1 MAYHVW
7 GKLRCETPNF
17 GLPEFYWSSWLK
29 TCVIS
34 LTTPGVISEVSLQT
48 WLWPS
53 HSWSSDGFINSKR
66 RLLSLPY
73 LSHTCIA
80 SGVMSFAVSILYIF
94 SFEPSSGTCQTYT
107 WICCCSTDCNLRWS
121 SIAQLPNT
129 IDEARRDDRWDMYRV
144 TGAHEDKHLLRMSL
158 FSQGLCMHNK
168 YMYVQMLP

>member
-1 MAYHVW
+1 MYLVTGAHEDRQF
-7 GKLRCETPNF
+7 LRMSLYSQGSGMHNKYMYVRM
-17 GLPEFYWSSWLK
+17 LPQHLHISLDTNSLVSSLITSEVNSDVRLLTSACRSYYWSSGLE

-80 SGVMSFAVSILYIF
+80 SGVMSFAVSILNIF
-94 SFEPSSGTCQTYT
+94 SFELSSGTCQIYT
-107 WICCCSTDCNLRWS
+107 
-121 SIAQLPNT
+121 
-129 IDEARRDDRWDMYRV
+129 
-144 TGAHEDKHLLRMSL
+144 
-158 FSQGLCMHNK
+158 
-168 YMYVQMLP
+168 